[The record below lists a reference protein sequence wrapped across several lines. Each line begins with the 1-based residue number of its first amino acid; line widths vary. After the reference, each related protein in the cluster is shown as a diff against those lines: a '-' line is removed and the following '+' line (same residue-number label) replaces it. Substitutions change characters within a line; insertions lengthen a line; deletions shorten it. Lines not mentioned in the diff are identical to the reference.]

1 MSYKTLVALVAVIAF
16 IAVAALN
23 LPASLQAAPL
33 GQSNSPPAFD
43 DDEHK
48 SIEVPENTDAGDIGE
63 PIVATD
69 ADDDPLRYRI
79 TTKPNDYFKIDPGTG
94 QLSTTER
101 LNYEAMSIHQTP
113 SYMLTYYYLDI
124 GVSDGSADDYI
135 SVEVKV
141 NRCGRGWNR

>member
-69 ADDDPLRYRI
+69 ATTTLSATGSPPSRKTPLI
-79 TTKPNDYFKIDPGTG
+79 
-94 QLSTTER
+94 
-101 LNYEAMSIHQTP
+101 
-113 SYMLTYYYLDI
+113 
-124 GVSDGSADDYI
+124 
-135 SVEVKV
+135 
-141 NRCGRGWNR
+141 